1 MGGTTGMSL
10 AEQGLGL
17 TKVLR
22 TYAEGFRAGGVRA
35 GGVRAV
41 GPEKSLALHSPPG
54 YFYYLLN

>member
-1 MGGTTGMSL
+1 MSL